1 MTIFLIAIAVILV
14 IVFLANPYS
23 FREREVLRAIL
34 LAILTIC
41 VIGFLFLLWTGT
53 VSATPNR
60 DKVSICHATSSES
73 NPYVSLN
80 VAQDSVDGDGG
91 NDNGQGDHYLNHPND
106 IIPPISDIHSG
117 LNWTTEGQAIW
128 NNGCKPHHPTTTS
141 TSTST
146 STTTTTTSTTIPTSS
161 TSSTTSST
169 TTVPRTTSTTTT
181 VKPNTSTTSTTSTTV
196 APIVETY
203 VAPAAPISFTG

>member
-1 MTIFLIAIAVILV
+1 MKKVSIAVITIFTV
-14 IVFLANPYS
+14 GFAVFN
-23 FREREVLRAIL
+23 I
-34 LAILTIC
+34 TQN
-41 VIGFLFLLWTGT
+41 
-53 VSATPNR
+53 VSATPE
-60 DKVSICHATSSES
+60 KVKWEICHATSSES
-73 NPYVSLN
+73 NPYVRLN

-91 NDNGQGDHYLNHPND
+91 NDNGQGDHYLQHEDD
-106 IIPPISDIHSG
+106 IIPPIPDIHNG
-117 LNWTTEGQAIW
+117 LNWDTKGQAIW
-128 NNGCKPHHPTTTS
+128 NNDCKPHHPTTTTS

-146 STTTTTTSTTIPTSS
+146 STTTSSSTSTTSTTIPTSSTSS

-169 TTVPRTTSTTTT
+169 TTVPRTSSTTTT

>member
-1 MTIFLIAIAVILV
+1 MKKVSIGIITIFTVGFAVFNITQ
-14 IVFLANPYS
+14 N
-23 FREREVLRAIL
+23 
-34 LAILTIC
+34 
-41 VIGFLFLLWTGT
+41 
-53 VSATPNR
+53 VSATPDR
-60 DKVSICHATSSES
+60 LKVDICHATSSES

-80 VAQDSVDGDGG
+80 VAQDSVDGNGG

-106 IIPPISDIHSG
+106 IIPPISGIHSG

-128 NNGCKPHHPTTTS
+128 NNGCKPHHPTTTTS

-146 STTTTTTSTTIPTSS
+146 SISTTTSSSTSTFTSTTSTTIPTSS